1 MRAAP
6 GAGGRGRPQAAVIR
20 TGCSG
25 FSYAEWRGDFYPA
38 SLPPARML
46 AAYAERLRAVEL
58 NNTFQRAPTESTLE
72 GWVAKT
78 PESFR
83 FCPKAHRALTY
94 SAEAFPKEEVARNL
108 HDRLFGLGSR
118 LGPVLLQFPPTRK
131 LDLDLLRRLLVALD
145 LPAAAEFRDGSWFI
159 EETYR
164 VLRQHGAALCVTEG
178 EKWPQ
183 APFQDLAP
191 FSYVRLRAATY
202 EGPALAP
209 WQERLRELSRAHDEV
224 YAFVRHG
231 PDAPGIA
238 LSLSVD

>member
-1 MRAAP
+1 M
-6 GAGGRGRPQAAVIR
+6 IR

-25 FSYAEWRGDFYPA
+25 FSYTEWRGDFYAAALSPA
-38 SLPPARML
+38 KML

-58 NNTFQRAPTESTLE
+58 NNTFQRAPAESTLA
-72 GWVAKT
+72 GWVEKT

-108 HDRLFGLGSR
+108 HDRLLALGAR
-118 LGPVLLQFPPTRK
+118 LGPVLLQFPPTRRV
-131 LDLDLLRRLLVALD
+131 DLDLLQRLLTALA
-145 LPAAAEFRDGSWFI
+145 LPSAVEFRDPSWFT
-159 EETYR
+159 EDTYR
-164 VLRQHGAALCVTEG
+164 MLREHGAALCVTEG

-183 APFQDLAP
+183 APFQELAP
-191 FSYVRLRAATY
+191 FSYVRLRAAAY
-202 EGPALAP
+202 QDAAVAA
-209 WQERLRELSRAHDEV
+209 WRRRLGELSRAHDEV

-238 LSLSVD
+238 LALSVD

>member
-1 MRAAP
+1 M
-6 GAGGRGRPQAAVIR
+6 IR

-25 FSYAEWRGDFYPA
+25 FSYTEWRGDFYAAALSPA
-38 SLPPARML
+38 KML

-58 NNTFQRAPTESTLE
+58 NNTFQRAPAESTLA
-72 GWVAKT
+72 GWVEKT

-108 HDRLFGLGSR
+108 HDRLLALGAR
-118 LGPVLLQFPPTRK
+118 LGPVLLQFPPTRR
-131 LDLDLLRRLLVALD
+131 LDLDLLQRLLAALA
-145 LPAAAEFRDGSWFI
+145 LPAAVEFRDPSWFT
-159 EETYR
+159 EDTYR
-164 VLRQHGAALCVTEG
+164 MLREHGAALCVTEG

-183 APFQDLAP
+183 APFQELAP
-191 FSYVRLRAATY
+191 FSYVRLRAAAY
-202 EGPALAP
+202 EDAAVAA
-209 WQERLRELSRAHDEV
+209 WRRRLGELSRAHDEV

-238 LSLSVD
+238 LALSVD